1 MKYAF
6 SRRIQNT
13 PKSFIREILKVT
25 ENPDVISFAGGL
37 PNPSLIDTEGIGK
50 AAYDIIKSDGRN
62 ALQYSTTEGYEP
74 LRRYIADRYRA
85 RYDLDVSPDEILITN
100 GSQQCLDLIGKVF
113 IDKGDAVLMEKPG
126 YLGAIQAFSLYEPEF
141 HSVPLED
148 DGPDTKALSEV
159 LSEESPAFFYGI
171 PNSQNPTGIS
181 YSDEKRREVAEI
193 LSEADVP
200 FIEDDAYGELRFDGK
215 AVKPVKYYMPGNGV
229 MTGSFS
235 KIFSPGMRLGWICAD
250 KEILEKVIIAKQAS
264 DLHSNY
270 LSQRILYKYLEDN
283 DIDAH
288 IKKINVEYRAR
299 AELMVETIRAELP
312 PEITCTQPEGG
323 MFVWLRFPDNM
334 SSMKIFEKASE
345 RNVVI
350 LPGVPFYIDGN
361 GEKTARINFT
371 NADEDEIKRGIGI
384 LADVIKELYH

>member
-1 MKYAF
+1 MKFSF

-25 ENPDVISFAGGL
+25 QNPDIISFAGGL
-37 PNPSLIDTEGIGK
+37 PNPSLIDTEGIEK
-50 AAYDIIKSDGRN
+50 AASKVIKSDGRC
-62 ALQYSTTEGYEP
+62 ALQYSTTEGYPP
-74 LRRYIADRYRA
+74 LREYIAERYNK
-85 RYDLDVSPDEILITN
+85 RYGLDVSADEILVTN
-100 GSQQCLDLIGKVF
+100 GSQQCLDLAGKVF

-126 YLGAIQAFSLYEPEF
+126 YLGAIQAFSMFEPEF
-141 HSVPLED
+141 FSVPLED
-148 DGPDTKALSEV
+148 DGPDTEILSEI
-159 LSEESPAFFYGI
+159 LAEETPAFFYGI

-193 LSEADVP
+193 LSGADVP

-215 AVKPVKYYMPGNGV
+215 AIKPVKYYMPELGV

-250 KEILEKVIIAKQAS
+250 KEILEKVITAKQAS

-288 IKKINVEYRAR
+288 IKKINSEYKHRADTMIK
-299 AELMVETIRAELP
+299 AIEAELP
-312 PEITCTQPEGG
+312 PEISFTRPEGG

-334 SSMKIFEKASE
+334 SSMEIFEKASG
-345 RNVVI
+345 RDVVI
-350 LPGVPFYIDGN
+350 LPGTPFYVNGDGN
-361 GEKTARINFT
+361 RTARLNFS
-371 NADEDEIKRGIGI
+371 NSDDDEIRYGISV
-384 LADVIKELYH
+384 LAEVIKELYP